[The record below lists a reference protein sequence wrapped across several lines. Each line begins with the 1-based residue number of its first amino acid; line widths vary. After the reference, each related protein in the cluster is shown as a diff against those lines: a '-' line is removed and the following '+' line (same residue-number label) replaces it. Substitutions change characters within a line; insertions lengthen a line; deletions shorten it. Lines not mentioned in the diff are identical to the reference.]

1 MEEIN
6 YAMLLSPILFQH
18 NIAEKKN
25 KKKSVTGYG
34 SEETNIMQ

>member
-1 MEEIN
+1 
-6 YAMLLSPILFQH
+6 LFQH

-34 SEETNIMQ
+34 SEETNIMQWFL